1 MAGIHGREWFRQRT
15 RLREPDLATTRQRA
29 LFQQRQYRSSA
40 PRQLR
45 KIPLKALSFVTRETE
60 GRRYLGDFDGAFYV
74 PTLNSG
80 AEDVIVEDGVDHV
93 VFQTAWRS
101 GNPWLYAIRND

>member
-1 MAGIHGREWFRQRT
+1 
-15 RLREPDLATTRQRA
+15 
-29 LFQQRQYRSSA
+29 
-40 PRQLR
+40 
-45 KIPLKALSFVTRETE
+45 

-101 GNPWLYAIRND
+101 GNPWLYAIRKD